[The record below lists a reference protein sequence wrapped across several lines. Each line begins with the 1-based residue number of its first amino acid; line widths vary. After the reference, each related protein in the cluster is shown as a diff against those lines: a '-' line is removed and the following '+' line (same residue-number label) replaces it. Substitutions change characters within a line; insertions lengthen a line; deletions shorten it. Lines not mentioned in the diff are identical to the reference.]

1 MKQGQECETQG
12 CQSYLCMWQGQQAH
26 QLKKKKG
33 GGGEEG
39 NKKGKKK
46 TSNNDL
52 RREINLL
59 IITAEMQVNWY
70 WCY

>member
-33 GGGEEG
+33 GGG
-39 NKKGKKK
+39 KKGTKKERK
-46 TSNNDL
+46 KPATMIL
-52 RREINLL
+52 GEKL
-59 IITAEMQVNWY
+59 IY
-70 WCY
+70 